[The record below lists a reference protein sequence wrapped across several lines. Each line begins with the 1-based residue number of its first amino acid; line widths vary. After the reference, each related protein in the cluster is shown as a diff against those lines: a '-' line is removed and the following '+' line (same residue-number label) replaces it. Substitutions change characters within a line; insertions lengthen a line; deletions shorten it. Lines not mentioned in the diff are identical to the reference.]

1 MKRFR
6 VLPSLSVGFV
16 LAAAT
21 PGSLACTPDGYIG
34 SMTVF
39 AGNFAIRGC
48 ALAEGQLLDISTNT
62 ALFSILGTTYG
73 GDGRTT
79 FALPDT
85 RGRSVVGAGAGPGLT
100 PVRLGQRGGAENVTL
115 GVTNMPVHNHGA
127 TTTVD
132 ASATAHAS
140 SVAADTADPAGNI
153 WAVAKKGKPQ
163 VYSSG
168 APDVTMQSGAVTV
181 AATASTTID
190 NTGGGQAFAIQDPYI
205 GINWLIQLTGT
216 FPSRN

>member
-1 MKRFR
+1 MKISRYPTSFAA
-6 VLPSLSVGFV
+6 GIV
-16 LAAAT
+16 LAAGAST
-21 PGSLACTPDGYIG
+21 GMACSPGGYIG
-34 SMTVF
+34 SMSVF

-48 ALAEGQLLDISTNT
+48 ALAQGQLLQISSNT

-85 RGRSVVGAGAGPGLT
+85 RGRSLIGVGTGDGLS
-100 PVRLGQRGGAENVTL
+100 PVRQGEEGGQENQTL
-115 GVTNMPVHNHGA
+115 TVSNMPVHDHTA
-127 TTTVD
+127 VTTVD

-140 SVAADTADPAGNI
+140 SNNADTADPTDNV

-163 VYSSG
+163 VYQSA
-168 APDVTMQSGAVTV
+168 APDVTMQAGAVTV
-181 AATASTTID
+181 SATARSVVG
-190 NTGGGQAFAIQDPYI
+190 NSGGGQAFSVRNPYI
-205 GINWLIQLTGT
+205 GINWLIQLTGV